1 MNVRLFLS
9 LYVIGGLFVAIPLTF
24 ALRGGEEW
32 DGTEVI
38 IQLTVAIAIVLTF
51 AQAGAAYWSTLSL

>member
-1 MNVRLFLS
+1 MNARLCLS
-9 LYVIGGLFVAIPLTF
+9 LYVIAGLFVAIPFTF

-51 AQAGAAYWSTLSL
+51 AQAGAAYWSALAL

>member
-1 MNVRLFLS
+1 MDARLCLS
-9 LYVIGGLFVAIPLTF
+9 LYVIGGLFVAILRTV

-32 DGTEVI
+32 NGTELI

-51 AQAGAAYWSTLSL
+51 AQAGAAYWSTLAL

>member
-1 MNVRLFLS
+1 MDARVCLS
-9 LYVIGGLFVAIPLTF
+9 LYVIAGLFVAIPLTF

>member
-1 MNVRLFLS
+1 MDARLRLS
-9 LYVIGGLFVAIPLTF
+9 LYVIGGLFVAILLTF

-32 DGTEVI
+32 DGTELI

-51 AQAGAAYWSTLSL
+51 AQAGAAYWSTLAL

>member
-1 MNVRLFLS
+1 MNVRLCLS
-9 LYVIGGLFVAIPLTF
+9 LYAIGGLFVAIPLTF

-38 IQLTVAIAIVLTF
+38 IQLTVAIALTF
-51 AQAGAAYWSTLSL
+51 AQAGAAYWSTLAL

>member
-1 MNVRLFLS
+1 MNVRLCLS

-38 IQLTVAIAIVLTF
+38 IQLTVAIVLTF
-51 AQAGAAYWSTLSL
+51 AQAGAAYWSTLAL

>member
-1 MNVRLFLS
+1 MNARLCLS
-9 LYVIGGLFVAIPLTF
+9 LYVIAGLFVAIPLTF

-32 DGTEVI
+32 DVIEVI

-51 AQAGAAYWSTLSL
+51 AQAGAAYWSTFAL

>member
-1 MNVRLFLS
+1 MNAGLCLS
-9 LYVIGGLFVAIPLTF
+9 LYVTAGLFVAIPLTF

-32 DGTEVI
+32 DGTELI

-51 AQAGAAYWSTLSL
+51 AQAEAAYWSTLAL

>member
-9 LYVIGGLFVAIPLTF
+9 LYVIGGLFAAIPLTF

-32 DGTEVI
+32 DGTELI

-51 AQAGAAYWSTLSL
+51 AQAGAAYWSTLAL